1 VAWGT
6 LGWPHGDCAGPG
18 VPCPVYQPAGER
30 PRMPDRRWVKCGEE
44 LLTLCRRKKT
54 DLYFSI
60 SSARATAGQRRWR
73 RHLAYRVRHRLTFG
87 FSSPESPHKR
97 DLSPR
102 SSLAAA
108 GCAPAVIDRAERD
121 QRTTHDP
128 PRMDRASGR
137 PHLPL
142 APVAMPAGNRVA
154 GSRDDVRKCEPA
166 YRALPSSEATGVG
179 MAVSL
184 RPQTQKFAALRV
196 WMTPVTRLIPASRIS
211 LGKPYACAA
220 TIKSAA
226 RVASL
231 RLLLGEN
238 RRRPPHTARSC
249 RHD

>member
-179 MAVSL
+179 MAEGLEQSWVRYRYAFISYASQDRTEVL
-184 RPQTQKFAALRV
+184 KRV
-196 WMTPVTRLIPASRIS
+196 QMLDRTGVDYF
-211 LGKPYACAA
+211 LGGQLK
-220 TIKSAA
+220 TGHWST
-226 RVASL
+226 VQ
-231 RLLLGEN
+231 N
-238 RRRPPHTARSC
+238 RPPRVGG
-249 RHD
+249 RDQ